1 MEVKRRAL
9 QIALE
14 MVSSRNVEDVVLFLK
29 KQLQGTMDQEFDK
42 VNRWSNIADARI
54 WSTDNFLS
62 NLSTLAPSSS
72 QRSLP
77 TSCMS

>member
-42 VNRWSNIADARI
+42 VNRRSNIADARI

-62 NLSTLAPSSS
+62 NLSTLARSSS